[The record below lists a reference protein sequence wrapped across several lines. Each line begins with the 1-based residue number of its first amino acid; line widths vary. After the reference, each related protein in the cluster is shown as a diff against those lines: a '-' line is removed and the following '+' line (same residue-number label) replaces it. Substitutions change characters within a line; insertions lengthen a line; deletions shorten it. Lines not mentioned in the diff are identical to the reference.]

1 MQRAKIAMAIHAV
14 SVAAMLAVAWQAVR
28 FAMGDIGN
36 VTLPVFELFDHGVQ
50 SMASDS
56 AEHASGPGFSPL
68 GDLPDIMRAGVVWF
82 AGFMVWLMAAV
93 IVGELGKV
101 AARVTAVGWHQYRT
115 EAREAAEAARIAQE
129 RQAAKDRR
137 RELRRKVIEAR
148 EPRKSSGVFPFLIGL
163 LLGSFFF

>member
-1 MQRAKIAMAIHAV
+1 
-14 SVAAMLAVAWQAVR
+14 MLATAWQAVR
-28 FAMGDIGN
+28 FIMGDIGN

-56 AEHASGPGFSPL
+56 AEHTSRPGFSL
-68 GDLPDIMRAGVVWF
+68 FGDLSDWLRGGVVWF
-82 AGFMVWLMAAV
+82 AGIMVWLMAAW
-93 IVGELGKV
+93 IVGELGRA
-101 AARVTAVGWHQYRT
+101 AARVVAVGWHQFRV

-148 EPRKSSGVFPFLIGL
+148 EPRKSSGVFPFLIGSDRL
-163 LLGSFFF
+163 AAGVVLFLTEGQRDVDSTV

>member
-1 MQRAKIAMAIHAV
+1 MQRAKIAMAVHTV
-14 SVAAMLAVAWQAVR
+14 SVVAMLAVAWQAVR

-56 AEHASGPGFSPL
+56 TEHVSGSGFSPF
-68 GDLPDIMRAGVVWF
+68 GDLSDMLRAGVVWF

-101 AARVTAVGWHQYRT
+101 AARVAAVGWHQYRA

-148 EPRKSSGVFPFLIGL
+148 EPRKSSGFGPFLIGL

>member
-1 MQRAKIAMAIHAV
+1 
-14 SVAAMLAVAWQAVR
+14 
-28 FAMGDIGN
+28 
-36 VTLPVFELFDHGVQ
+36 
-50 SMASDS
+50 
-56 AEHASGPGFSPL
+56 
-68 GDLPDIMRAGVVWF
+68 
-82 AGFMVWLMAAV
+82 MAAW
-93 IVGELGKV
+93 IVGELGRA
-101 AARVTAVGWHQYRT
+101 AARVVAVGWHQFRV

>member
-1 MQRAKIAMAIHAV
+1 MERAKIAMGIHAV
-14 SVAAMLAVAWQAVR
+14 SVVAALAVAWQAVR

-36 VTLPVFELFDHGVQ
+36 VTLPVFELLGHGVQ

-56 AEHASGPGFSPL
+56 AQQSSGPGFSPL
-68 GDLPDIMRAGVVWF
+68 GDLFDMMRAGVVWL
-82 AGFMVWLMAAV
+82 AGFMAWLMVAV

-101 AARVTAVGWHQYRT
+101 AARVAAVGWHQYRT

-137 RELRRKVIEAR
+137 RDLRRKVIEAR
-148 EPRKSSGVFPFLIGL
+148 EPRKSSGLFPFLIGL

>member
-1 MQRAKIAMAIHAV
+1 MERTTVAKAVHAV
-14 SVAAMLAVAWQAVR
+14 AMVATLATAWQAVR
-28 FAMGDIGN
+28 FIMGDIGN
-36 VTLPVFELFDHGVQ
+36 VTLPVFELFEHGVQ

-56 AEHASGPGFSPL
+56 GEHAGGSAFSPL
-68 GDLPDIMRAGVVWF
+68 GDLSDMLRAGVVWF
-82 AGFMVWLMAAV
+82 AGCMVWLMAAV

-101 AARVTAVGWHQYRT
+101 AARVAAVGWHQYRA
-115 EAREAAEAARIAQE
+115 EAREAAKAARIAQE